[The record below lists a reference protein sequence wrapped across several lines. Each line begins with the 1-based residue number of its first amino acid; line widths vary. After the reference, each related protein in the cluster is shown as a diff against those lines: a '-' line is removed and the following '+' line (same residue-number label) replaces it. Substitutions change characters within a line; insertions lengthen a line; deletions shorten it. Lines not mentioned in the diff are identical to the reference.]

1 MDPVKAIVERVRIES
16 RDSDAAYCDSLLK
29 SGEFA
34 IKHTTAV
41 LLAAI
46 PDTEEAKN
54 LKYRYVYRLLRAD
67 GLGDWSRVLGELLVG
82 PTLTVLNSRLGRTS
96 HGESLTRL
104 VKKLDPHSDGDSW
117 AFDVVT
123 SIRAAMDYLG
133 EEHAA
138 SRNRSHA
145 ARMLEFFSQFPH
157 LRNKMDAHGAPTA
170 NQKGE
175 MARLLKDGIS
185 AVLNN
190 LPTLQLPI
198 VYLQAPRA
206 SETRRLRVL
215 DVVGSTSDK
224 VTIRVNDRADKPY
237 LEGLHL
243 VIESEDDLELEPI
256 DLLRVDNEL
265 RDCFYANGAFNE
277 GKLTSEF
284 LAYGAARRKKFDVSG
299 WSATPAGLPSSLTA
313 GSRNFSL
320 DENGAIHNLPERETG
335 YISRSSLESEIRDQL
350 TARNRHILTLKGM
363 GGVGKTSLALETA
376 WQVSQD
382 RVFDVVVWASARD
395 LDLNERSARMV
406 RPEVTTFEDLAQL
419 NRQLFAQLGSVG
431 NEPATEW
438 FKSCLSS
445 DSNGSVLWIL
455 DNFETM
461 QDPAAVFGQIDRCL
475 GPGNRVLITTRH
487 RDYQGDYQIP
497 IAGMEK
503 DEFSRLI
510 AERCIRTSVS
520 LNSKRI
526 EQLYLECEGHPY
538 IAVIFL
544 AELRDDPQ
552 AKISKVLS
560 GEELLRVLLERT
572 YARLDDDSR
581 RVFMLLCS
589 FKSVVTLLAVRLAYS
604 LSESANQDVAESLR
618 MLGDCSLVKVR
629 EATDGEQYVEVP
641 PTARVFGHQKY
652 SSSEEQLLI
661 KEMSDVLRLFGVTTP
676 DHLSRADQA
685 SALTRSLES
694 FWNQVTS
701 QSDPVTRLR
710 YLELVK
716 LAARTHSSLWKK
728 LANHYAINGDRK
740 SAISCWRSLIQSG
753 NDDPDTWRKLF
764 FLYRDER
771 EEYQMHHANV
781 QGLVRFP
788 EYYFAQDRLNV
799 ARIATQVN
807 TYVRDNRE
815 LSALERFSLVQPVV
829 EVMEQRI
836 NDCDANALGALAPLY
851 RKLGNDERANEVAKL
866 GLEIDPDDVICR
878 RFLNMPY

>member
-1 MDPVKAIVERVRIES
+1 MDPVKAIVERLKIES

-46 PDTEEAKN
+46 PDTEEAKK

-82 PTLTVLNSRLGRTS
+82 PTLTVLNSRLGRTR

-104 VKKLDPHSDGDSW
+104 VKKLDSHADGDSW

-123 SIRAAMDYLG
+123 SIRSAMDLLE

-138 SRNRSHA
+138 SRNRLHA
-145 ARMLEFFSQFPH
+145 ARMLEFFNQFPR

-170 NQKGE
+170 IQKGE
-175 MARLLKDGIS
+175 MARLLKDGIW

-198 VYLQAPRA
+198 VYLQASRA
-206 SETRRLRVL
+206 SETRRMRVL
-215 DVVGSTSDK
+215 DVIGYTSDK
-224 VTIRVNDRADKPY
+224 VATKVNDRADKPY
-237 LEGLHL
+237 REGLHL
-243 VIESEDDLELEPI
+243 VIESKDDLELEPI
-256 DLLRVDNEL
+256 DLLRVDDGL

-277 GKLTSEF
+277 DRLTSEF
-284 LAYGAARRKKFDVSG
+284 LAYGAAKRKKFNVSG
-299 WSATPAGLPSSLTA
+299 WSGTPTGLPPSLTA

-320 DENGAIHNLPERETG
+320 DENGSIHNLPERDTG
-335 YISRSSLESEIRDQL
+335 YISRSSLESEIHNQL
-350 TARNRHILTLKGM
+350 TARNRHIITLKGM

-376 WQVSQD
+376 WQVSQN

-395 LDLNERSARMV
+395 LDLNDRSSRMV

-461 QDPAAVFGQIDRCL
+461 HDPAAVFGQIDRCL
-475 GPGNRVLITTRH
+475 GSGNRVLITTRH

-497 IAGMEK
+497 VAGMEK
-503 DEFSRLI
+503 EEFSRLVT
-510 AERCIRTSVS
+510 ERCNRTNLS
-520 LNSKRI
+520 LNSRRI
-526 EQLYLECEGHPY
+526 EQLYTECDGHPY
-538 IAVIFL
+538 IAVMYL
-544 AELRDDPQ
+544 AELREDPQ
-552 AKISKVLS
+552 ARISKILS
-560 GEELLRVLLERT
+560 REELLRDLLERT

-589 FKSVVTLLAVRLAYS
+589 FKSVVSLLAVRLAYS
-604 LSESANQDVAESLR
+604 LSESASQDVAESLR
-618 MLGDCSLVKVR
+618 ILGDCSLVKIR
-629 EATDGEQYVEVP
+629 EAADGEQYVEVP

-652 SSSEEQLLI
+652 SSSDEQLLI
-661 KEMSDVLRLFGVTTP
+661 KEMSEVLQLFGVTTS
-676 DHLSRADQA
+676 DHLSRADQS
-685 SALTRSLES
+685 SAHTRRLEG
-694 FWNQVTS
+694 FWSQVRNQL
-701 QSDPVTRLR
+701 DPDTRLK
-710 YLELVK
+710 YLNLVK
-716 LAARTHSSLWKK
+716 LAARTHSSLWRK
-728 LANHYAINGDRK
+728 LADYYKSIGDSQ
-740 SAISCWRSLIQSG
+740 SAISCWRSLIESG

-764 FLYRDER
+764 FLYKDLGEG
-771 EEYQMHHANV
+771 YQMHHANV

-788 EYYFAQDRLNV
+788 EYYFAQDRLV
-799 ARIATQVN
+799 VTIATQIN
-807 TYVRDNRE
+807 SYVRDNRE
-815 LSALERFSLVQPVV
+815 LSSLERFSLVQPIVDA
-829 EVMEQRI
+829 MEQRI
-836 NDCDANALGALAPLY
+836 DECDANALGALAPLY
-851 RKLGNDERANEVAKL
+851 RKLGNDKRANEVAKL
-866 GLEIDPDDVICR
+866 GLEIDPDDVYCR
-878 RFLNMPY
+878 RFLNLPF